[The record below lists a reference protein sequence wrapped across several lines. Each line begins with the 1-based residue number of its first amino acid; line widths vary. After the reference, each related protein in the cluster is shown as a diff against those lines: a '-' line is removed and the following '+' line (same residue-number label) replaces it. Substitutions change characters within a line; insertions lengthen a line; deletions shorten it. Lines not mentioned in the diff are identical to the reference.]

1 MYLFLLHVGA
11 PQFLRNFKNKS
22 TYGMSI
28 HMVIM
33 WTLGDMF
40 KTGYFIVRKAPSQF
54 WICGT
59 LQASI
64 LYILR
69 YKYMR
74 WEYYLCSIFMEFQ
87 VSLDIAIL
95 SQVWFYRKNSK
106 PRDLRRGD

>member
-74 WEYYLCSIFMEFQ
+74 
-87 VSLDIAIL
+87 
-95 SQVWFYRKNSK
+95 
-106 PRDLRRGD
+106 

>member
-1 MYLFLLHVGA
+1 
-11 PQFLRNFKNKS
+11 
-22 TYGMSI
+22 
-28 HMVIM
+28 MVIM

-64 LYILR
+64 LYISR

-74 WEYYLCSIFMEFQ
+74 
-87 VSLDIAIL
+87 
-95 SQVWFYRKNSK
+95 
-106 PRDLRRGD
+106 